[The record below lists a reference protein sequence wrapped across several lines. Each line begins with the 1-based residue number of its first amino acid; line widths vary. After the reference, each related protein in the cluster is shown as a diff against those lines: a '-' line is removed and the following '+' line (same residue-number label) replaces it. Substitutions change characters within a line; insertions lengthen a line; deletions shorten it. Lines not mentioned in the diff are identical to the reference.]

1 MACHNYY
8 VSDWKSGHLEEP
20 IHSEFHPSQKESFW
34 LWCKC
39 ETSELSVTYSLMALM
54 RLEISFYAAN
64 IRGENSLL
72 LFILS
77 KRLGWISANFPLR
90 FESPRDLC
98 CLQPWQHSVYQLCR
112 CVWDHLRTLLLVVIV
127 AKVSNYSIKKSR
139 SSTSRA
145 STQLKYWNAKGYQW
159 AFPALPRSGRP
170 QKLSMEANS
179 AYVGTVHNKYWQ
191 KMPEFTQK

>member
-72 LFILS
+72 LFIAIVHTIWVSARPMLFATMATLS
-77 KRLGWISANFPLR
+77 ISIVSMCLGSFTYSTFGSYRGQSFKLFYKKNQDLPQAGPPPSWNTETRRVTSELFQHYLDREDLKSCLWKRTVRMWEQCIISIAKRCQNLR
-90 FESPRDLC
+90 
-98 CLQPWQHSVYQLCR
+98 
-112 CVWDHLRTLLLVVIV
+112 
-127 AKVSNYSIKKSR
+127 KN
-139 SSTSRA
+139 RA
-145 STQLKYWNAKGYQW
+145 TWPKY
-159 AFPALPRSGRP
+159 
-170 QKLSMEANS
+170 
-179 AYVGTVHNKYWQ
+179 
-191 KMPEFTQK
+191 

>member
-77 KRLGWISANFPLR
+77 KRLGWTSANFPLR

-127 AKVSNYSIKKSR
+127 AKVSNYSIKKIKIFHKQGLHPAEILKREGLPVSF
-139 SSTSRA
+139 SSTTSIGKTSKA
-145 STQLKYWNAKGYQW
+145 VYGSEQCVCG
-159 AFPALPRSGRP
+159 
-170 QKLSMEANS
+170 NS
-179 AYVGTVHNKYWQ
+179 A
-191 KMPEFTQK
+191 